1 LSRKTGPECPP
12 HHSLQ
17 EIIEQLPPEKL
28 SKIRNYPKLATLQ
41 SIYQALSSLLE
52 SDHSYLS
59 QIAELIS
66 RDPPLTSRLLRLA
79 NTLIYDDTDSC
90 VDIEE
95 AALAAGFE
103 KIQQLLLAA
112 PIIQDLQQLQRENEH
127 TNWNDFWKHSIATAI
142 LSREIFAQRQES
154 CRGDLDY
161 LSGLI
166 HNIGKIIMALTFPE
180 EFDKIALFSPADEY
194 EEIEFEKSLLGLD
207 HAQLGAYY
215 LHINGLPEEIIDAT
229 HYHINPWATTRHS
242 ILAATTQLSNNLAR
256 MAGIHGIENLPIP
269 DWEYIEQLDSWPQ
282 LFPNEDL
289 QQHTKEALRPTLESL
304 PFFLQ
309 TMV

>member
-1 LSRKTGPECPP
+1 LSQKTGPKSPL
-12 HHSLQ
+12 HLSLQ

-52 SDHSYLS
+52 SEHSYLS

-66 RDPPLTSRLLRLA
+66 RDPPLTSRLLKLA
-79 NTLIYDDTDSC
+79 NTLIYDDTDAC

-112 PIIQDLQQLQRENEH
+112 PIIQDLQQLQRDNEH
-127 TNWNDFWKHSIATAI
+127 TNWNEFWKHSIASAI
-142 LSREIFAQRQES
+142 LSREIYAQRQES

-180 EFDKIALFSPADEY
+180 EFDKIATFHPSDEH
-194 EEIEFEKSLLGLD
+194 EEIEYEKSLLGLD

-229 HYHINPWATTRHS
+229 HFHINPWASTKHP
-242 ILAATTQLSNNLAR
+242 ILSATTQLASNLAR
-256 MAGIHGIENLPIP
+256 MTGINGIENLPTP
-269 DWEYIEQLDSWPQ
+269 DWEQIEQLDSWPV
-282 LFPNEDL
+282 LFPDSDL
-289 QQHTKEALRPTLESL
+289 QQHTKEALRSTLESL

>member
-1 LSRKTGPECPP
+1 MSRKTCPQSLP
-12 HHSLQ
+12 YHSLL

-28 SKIRNYPKLATLQ
+28 TKIRNYPKLATLQ

-79 NTLIYDDTDSC
+79 NTLIYDDADSC

-127 TNWNDFWKHSIATAI
+127 TNWNEFWKHSIATAI
-142 LSREIFAQRQES
+142 LSREIFAQKQES

-180 EFDKIALFSPADEY
+180 EFDKIAQFSPIDEH

-229 HYHINPWATTRHS
+229 HYHITPWATTRHP
-242 ILAATTQLSNNLAR
+242 ILAATTQLASNLAR
-256 MAGIHGIENLPIP
+256 LAGIQGIENLPTP
-269 DWEYIEQLDSWPQ
+269 EWEHIEQLDSWPE
-282 LFPNEDL
+282 LFPDEDL
-289 QQHTKEALRPTLESL
+289 QQHTKKALRPTLESL